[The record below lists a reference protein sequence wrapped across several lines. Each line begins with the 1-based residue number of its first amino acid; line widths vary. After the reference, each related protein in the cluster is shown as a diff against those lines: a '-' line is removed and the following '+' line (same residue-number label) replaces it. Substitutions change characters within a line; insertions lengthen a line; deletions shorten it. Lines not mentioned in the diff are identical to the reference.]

1 MMDSLTDNIITCII
15 KQFSEDYPVECPL
28 KELHKRYIVVPVP
41 EPIALSKMKKTDLVQ
56 ECARLNLPSTG
67 SVIELKRI
75 IKKYR
80 TSTGVKTS
88 RGNKRKNIKKIIP
101 LHTHELC
108 IEICEECPLCQ
119 SHGNVM
125 NLTEVEY
132 EMIL

>member
-1 MMDSLTDNIITCII
+1 MVCA
-15 KQFSEDYPVECPL
+15 L
-28 KELHKRYIVVPVP
+28 KDLQKRYTVVPDL

-56 ECARLNLPSTG
+56 ECKRLNLPSTG

-88 RGNKRKNIKKIIP
+88 RGNKRKNIKKIVP

-108 IEICEECPLCQ
+108 TEICLDCPLCQ

-125 NLTEVEY
+125 NLIEVEY
-132 EMIL
+132 EMV